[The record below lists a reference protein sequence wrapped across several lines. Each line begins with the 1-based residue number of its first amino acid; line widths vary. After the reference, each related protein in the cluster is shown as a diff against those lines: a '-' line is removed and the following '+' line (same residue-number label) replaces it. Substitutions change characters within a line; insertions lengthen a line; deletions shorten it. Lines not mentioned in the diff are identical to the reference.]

1 MSDLETAVFVAHDVA
16 LSGAPGGVQLCTDE
30 YIRSISEAGLSL
42 TVVPIHSDRRL
53 WSRLSRRLLPD
64 PYSSLQWRPDSVH
77 EIVAGIDRAGA
88 RLVFINLVNLA
99 PLAVALRARLGTACR
114 IVLLSHGLESVDLL
128 HTIPINGSRAQ
139 RRLGRRLV
147 QERQHRAAVNHVFCL
162 SPFEAELER
171 WLGAPGVTALPR
183 TIPRLP
189 PLDWAPAGDR
199 LGFVGTLD
207 HPPTRDGLTKFLQA
221 FARIAPPRLRV
232 RVVGRPERAGRKLAA
247 MFPHTEYLG
256 PLDDQELERE
266 AATWSAFLHPLFC
279 YARGCSTKL
288 AVAISWGLP
297 IVTTAAGAR
306 GYTWRSGTLPMAAS
320 PEAFARLAMQMTDPG
335 IAQGARREVAA
346 VARSSP
352 TVADVAALIRAALGE
367 PRSTPEAV
375 LR

>member
-77 EIVAGIDRAGA
+77 EIVAAIDRAGA

-256 PLDDQELERE
+256 PLDDHALERE

-306 GYTWRSGTLPMAAS
+306 GYTWRSGMLPMAAS

-335 IAQGARREVAA
+335 IAQAARREVAA
-346 VARSSP
+346 VGRSSP
-352 TVADVAALIRAALGE
+352 TVADIAALIRAALGE

>member
-30 YIRSISEAGLSL
+30 YIRSISEAGVSL

-114 IVLLSHGLESVDLL
+114 IVLLSHGLESVDML

-171 WLGAPGVTALPR
+171 WLGAPCVTALPR

-335 IAQGARREVAA
+335 IAQAARRGVAA

>member
-30 YIRSISEAGLSL
+30 YIRSISEAGVSL

-77 EIVAGIDRAGA
+77 EIVAAIDRAGA

-335 IAQGARREVAA
+335 IAQAARREVGA
-346 VARSSP
+346 VGRSSP